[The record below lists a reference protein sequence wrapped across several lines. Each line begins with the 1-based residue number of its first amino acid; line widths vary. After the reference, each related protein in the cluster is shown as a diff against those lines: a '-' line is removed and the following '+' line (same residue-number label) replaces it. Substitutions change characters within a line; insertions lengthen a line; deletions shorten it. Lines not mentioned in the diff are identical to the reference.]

1 MNDGKAYFYG
11 YTDEA
16 NVRSLSVDFYSAL
29 TPNRPYILLINTHDP
44 SNQTLDA
51 SDFNYNIDDAC
62 VIKTEF
68 YVTAQNLIR
77 VNGEVV
83 DPSTDF
89 CAGQVFNFSANLRVP
104 TGVND
109 DGTAIYTEIK
119 DGVYFDWFFGTEDEY
134 TEVNTTYGVSL
145 LDALTAFRNIY
156 TDNEDLTGV
165 PAEGNGAFTKD
176 MYDIISHYLENRV
189 KMADSM
195 LLWYCI
201 KKTLILLS

>member
-1 MNDGKAYFYG
+1 M
-11 YTDEA
+11 
-16 NVRSLSVDFYSAL
+16 
-29 TPNRPYILLINTHDP
+29 I
-44 SNQTLDA
+44 
-51 SDFNYNIDDAC
+51 FNA
-62 VIKTEF
+62 K
-68 YVTAQNLIR
+68 R
-77 VNGEVV
+77 
-83 DPSTDF
+83 
-89 CAGQVFNFSANLRVP
+89 VFNFSANLRVP